1 MRKEIAVQTGLQLSV
16 FSEIAPL
23 RDVLVH
29 APGPEVDVM
38 PPSMM
43 SELLFDDI
51 IYGPRAREEHRR
63 FRGIL
68 ERFGVTVH
76 DIRDLLAQALE
87 ASRESVGSLIGEV
100 ARLEILDDRTQGVLR
115 SSPSE
120 DLADLLIQ
128 GIRTPL
134 EHFEPGNLFALDPIP
149 NLLFSRDAQT
159 VLGDQVV
166 IAAMN
171 RRARQ
176 RESILS
182 RFVFSR
188 HPWIESN
195 DILMDFSRSASGSRA
210 GQSYPPTFEGGDLL
224 VFQEGVVIV
233 GVSERTMEA
242 SVDLLAKTLRQH
254 GFFHS
259 LIMVPMP
266 RVRNAMHLDTIFT
279 RISTGECLVHA
290 PMILP
295 GNHETLSV
303 IQMDL
308 RKQDDWGRRHPSLL
322 DGLKT
327 VGVDLEPI
335 CCGGQGD
342 YIRQC
347 REQWTDGANSFAIAP
362 GVILTYSR
370 NAATANEL
378 SGHGYSVLHT
388 AELEYDDDGC
398 CMYDFVEGKKYAI
411 LVCGEELSRARGG
424 PRCMTMPLA
433 REAT

>member
-1 MRKEIAVQTGLQLSV
+1 MKRALRSSNLQLSV
-16 FSEIAPL
+16 FSEITKL

-51 IYGPRAREEHRR
+51 IYGPRARQEHGR
-63 FRGIL
+63 FRSIL

-76 DIRDLLAQALE
+76 DIRDLLRDTLE
-87 ASRESVGSLIGEV
+87 AASDSTGELIGEV
-100 ARLEILDDRTQGVLR
+100 AKLEGLDDATVRILEAT
-115 SSPSE
+115 PPAE
-120 DLADLLIQ
+120 LADMLIQ
-128 GIRTPL
+128 GLRMPP
-134 EHFEPGNLFALDPIP
+134 ERFEPADLFALDPIP

-159 VLGDQVV
+159 VLGDQMI

-188 HPWIESN
+188 HPRLESN
-195 DILMDFSRSASGSRA
+195 DILMDFSRSASSGRSR
-210 GQSYPPTFEGGDLL
+210 QSYPSTFEGGDLL
-224 VFQEGVVIV
+224 VFREGIVVV

-254 GFFHS
+254 GFFHT

-279 RISTGECLVHA
+279 RISMDECLVHA
-290 PMILP
+290 PMILS

-303 IQMDL
+303 VRIDL
-308 RKQDDWGRRHPSLL
+308 RKPDDWGTRHPSLL
-322 DGLKT
+322 DGLES
-327 VGVDLEPI
+327 VGVKLTPI
-335 CCGGQGD
+335 YCGGQGD

-362 GVILTYSR
+362 GIIMTYSR

-378 SGHGYSVLHT
+378 ARHGYNILQA
-388 AELEYDDDGC
+388 AELDYADDGSC
-398 CMYDFVEGKKYAI
+398 QYDFVDGKKYAI

-433 REAT
+433 RETL